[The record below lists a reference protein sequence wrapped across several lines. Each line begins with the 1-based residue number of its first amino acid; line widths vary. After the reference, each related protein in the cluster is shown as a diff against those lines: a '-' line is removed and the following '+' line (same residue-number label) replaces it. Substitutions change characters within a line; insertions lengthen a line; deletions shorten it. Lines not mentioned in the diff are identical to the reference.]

1 MRRRLLASSAVLA
14 ALVLAPASA
23 RADVGGFIPA
33 EPIDGPAEAIH
44 GVDLDVARDGTGA
57 VVYVK
62 SVGGV
67 GHVFASRLQGGAWQP
82 PEQLDAGLAASSQ
95 AVVAAGDGGKLAV
108 AFVSG
113 GSLFAMVKPAA
124 DQPYTPPQ
132 LVSSPAINPSID
144 LSINDVA
151 YLSFTNP
158 AGGGGGDVVVAR
170 KDRKA
175 TAFGVV
181 PTALDIDP
189 AAPAGLDTG
198 RSKVAVAADGVALV
212 VWGESGQVFAR
223 RVFERTVSAAPQPVS
238 VPAAGPFPGST
249 ADVPDVDVQDD
260 SSFAW
265 VVFRQ
270 VFLDAPGGHSRA
282 LARRLVGSQFDPPVA
297 VDGLGGFPSP
307 DSVGPPRVDISGRGD
322 GYAASASSV
331 APFGAVLKDKIF
343 NAGVP
348 LGAGVAGAAL
358 PVAAT
363 DENGD
368 GLVAWQNADQ
378 TIHARAYTAVRASRA
393 VQAPQPEVA
402 LSAPAAG
409 LSDAA
414 DGLEAS
420 ADRAGDIAVAFVLG
434 APGAQGVFV
443 GSFDR
448 APGAFRLSSGT
459 SFRNAAANPLKW
471 SQSFELWGPLTYS
484 VEVDG
489 RIVGT
494 TTGTS
499 LAVPAVPDGVHRWR
513 VIATDRRGQVTATSR
528 RILRQDATPP
538 RARVTVS
545 GTRRRGQAVKVSVR
559 PTDANPAGRPA
570 SGVGRVQIAWGD
582 GSRTSARRGT
592 HRYRRGGK
600 LTLRVSVRD
609 RADNVVVV
617 RRAITI
623 R

>member
-14 ALVLAPASA
+14 ALALVPACA
-23 RADVGGFIPA
+23 RADVGRFIPA
-33 EPIDGPAEAIH
+33 EPIDGGAAIH
-44 GVDLDVARDGTGA
+44 GLDLDVAGDGTGA

-62 SVGGV
+62 SVGGAD
-67 GHVFASRLQGGAWQP
+67 HVFASRLQGGAWQP
-82 PEQLDAGLAASSQ
+82 PEQLDAGLGVSAQ
-95 AVVAAGDGGKLAV
+95 PVVAAGDGGKLVV

-113 GSLFAMVKPAA
+113 GSLFTMVKAAA
-124 DQPYTPPQ
+124 DQPYTAPQ
-132 LVSSPAINPSID
+132 LVSSPAVNPSID
-144 LSINDVA
+144 LSVNDVA
-151 YLSFTNP
+151 YVSFTSP

-170 KDRKA
+170 KDRKS

-181 PTALDIDP
+181 PAALDIDP
-189 AAPAGLDTG
+189 AAAAGLDTG
-198 RSKVAVAADGVALV
+198 RSKIAVAADGVALV
-212 VWGESGQVFAR
+212 VWGESGAVFAR

-238 VPAAGPFPGST
+238 VGALGGVAGST
-249 ADVPDVDVQDD
+249 ADAPDVDVQDD

-270 VFLDAPGGHSRA
+270 AFLDAAGGHTRA
-282 LARRLVGSQFDPPVA
+282 IARKLVGSQFDPPVV

-307 DSVGPPRVDISGRGD
+307 DSVGPPRVAISGRGD

-331 APFGAVLKDKIF
+331 VPFGAVLKDKVF
-343 NAGVP
+343 NPAVP
-348 LGAGVAGAAL
+348 LGAGVGGAVL

-368 GLVAWQNADQ
+368 GLVAWQSSDQ
-378 TIHARAYTAVRASRA
+378 TIHARAYTSVRASRA

-402 LSAPAAG
+402 LSSQASG

-434 APGAQGVFV
+434 APGAQGVFAA
-443 GSFDR
+443 SFDR

-459 SFRNAAANPLKW
+459 SYRNASATPLKW
-471 SQSFELWGPLTYS
+471 TQSFELWGPLTYT
-484 VEVDG
+484 VVVDG
-489 RIVGT
+489 RAAGQT
-494 TTGTS
+494 TTNA
-499 LAVPAVPDGVHRWR
+499 LALPGLPDGVHRWR
-513 VIATDRRGQVTATSR
+513 VIATDRRGQVTATPT

-538 RARVTVS
+538 RARVSVS
-545 GTRRRGQAVKVSVR
+545 RRGRVARVTVR

-570 SGVGRVQIAWGD
+570 SGIGRVEIAWGD
-582 GSRTSARRGT
+582 GSRTAARRGT
-592 HRYRRGGK
+592 HRYRRSGK

-609 RADNVVVV
+609 RANNVTVV
-617 RRAITI
+617 RRSLTI
-623 R
+623 G